1 VKSILIDM
9 FPANGHYSAILKL
22 AKVLDNN
29 GLHVV
34 VSGDIEFKQRVEK
47 QGLEYLTANPLL
59 LIPQKSLKKLGQ
71 KRSLFQKKTIYVSK
85 RKEEWMENLERW
97 EASILPI
104 DPSLVLLDE
113 QNALK
118 AGAYMSLGIPVAFFQ
133 TKPDTRK
140 INGIPPFTCYFV
152 PQFTAISNWYSC
164 FLWLIKEIKPRCKQ
178 QLRKLKLIG
187 TDDIT
192 VYLSAYKEIGIA
204 LSNRID
210 IIRSFGIGIKGLSR
224 IVVSPAPFDFPHDEV
239 PSVYRVGPL
248 VDIRREGK
256 IDQPRYQILIKNI
269 EKHRENPKSRIIY
282 ASMGTISGQDLPRC
296 TRFFLRMEKV
306 ARMNP
311 DSLFVLATGKAFDI
325 NLLLPLPNNLMVFET
340 VPQVDLL
347 QKCDIMVT
355 HGGMNSITECVFCEV
370 PMLVYPL
377 SRKWDQPGNS
387 ARVVYLG
394 LGLRGRIERDS
405 AKTISRK
412 INLLIDNYPN
422 YKDNVLK
429 MKQKFEEK
437 NNSTEIVTII
447 ESLLSNSTKN

>member
-1 VKSILIDM
+1 M

-59 LIPQKSLKKLGQ
+59 LIPQKSLKKMEQ
-71 KRSLFQKKTIYVSK
+71 KRSLFQKKAVYASK

-97 EASILPI
+97 KGSILPI

-140 INGIPPFTCYFV
+140 INGIPPFTFYFV
-152 PQFTAISNWYSC
+152 PRFTAISNWYSC
-164 FLWLIKEIKPRCKQ
+164 FLWFIKELKPRCKQ

-192 VYLSAYKEIGIA
+192 INLKAYKELGTD
-204 LSNRID
+204 LSSRID
-210 IIRSFGIGIKGLSR
+210 IIRSFGIGIKGLLR
-224 IVVSPAPFDFPHDEV
+224 IVVSPAPFDFPHDEI

-256 IDQPRYQILIKNI
+256 IDQPRYQVLLKNI
-269 EKHRENPKSRIIY
+269 EKHQVDLKGRIIY
-282 ASMGTISGQDLPRC
+282 ASMGTISDQDLTRC
-296 TRFFLRMEKV
+296 TRFYVRMEKV

-311 DSLFVLATGKAFDI
+311 DILFILSTGKAFDI
-325 NLLLPLPNNLMVFET
+325 NLLLPLPNNLMVFES

-355 HGGMNSITECVFCEV
+355 HGGMNSITECIFCEV

-387 ARVVYLG
+387 ARVVYHG
-394 LGLRGRIERDS
+394 LGLRGRIECDS
-405 AKTISRK
+405 AKTISKK
-412 INLLIDNYPN
+412 INKLIGNYQF
-422 YKDNVLK
+422 YKANVLK
-429 MKQKFEEK
+429 MRTQFEAK
-437 NNSTEIVTII
+437 NNSTEVVTII
-447 ESLLSNSTKN
+447 ESIINNHAN